1 MDGGG
6 PLTAGKRNPVID
18 KWSYH
23 VQGVIPTGAMGV
35 IDRLA
40 ADRRADIIDSSLH
53 VSLATGEVSM
63 LLVLIS
69 VAIIIA
75 G

>member
-1 MDGGG
+1 
-6 PLTAGKRNPVID
+6 
-18 KWSYH
+18 
-23 VQGVIPTGAMGV
+23 MGV

-53 VSLATGEVSM
+53 VSLATGEASM

-69 VAIIIA
+69 VAITIA